1 MNHYRLTP
9 HWAVYT
15 HTKLLSVLPPLS
27 HVICPM
33 LWRGRFSYFS
43 ILQIR
48 ELRLRTDNVSPTRAG
63 EMDPNEVFLLK
74 NLPEPLLCPHGSTHT
89 SRLGPFTI
97 AACPGYMSSSSPRL
111 SPTPGP
117 FPILPPALSP
127 VLTQASGSAHPTLK
141 RTSPPS
147 PTALKSTP
155 RNLPLLRM
163 YCIFACA
170 SS

>member
-1 MNHYRLTP
+1 MNHCRLTP

-15 HTKLLSVLPPLS
+15 HTKLLSVLPPLF

-33 LWRGRFSYFS
+33 LWRGQFAYFS

-48 ELRLRTDNVSPTRAG
+48 GLRLRTGNVSPTTAG

-97 AACPGYMSSSSPRL
+97 TACPGYMSSSSPRL
-111 SPTPGP
+111 SLTPGP
-117 FPILPPALSP
+117 FPILPPAESCPYSSFGLSP
-127 VLTQASGSAHPTLK
+127 YYPKACLSPFSHSPQIHTKKPSSAQNVLHLC
-141 RTSPPS
+141 
-147 PTALKSTP
+147 L
-155 RNLPLLRM
+155 
-163 YCIFACA
+163 CF
-170 SS
+170 